1 MPTIKIMNW
10 DWDKLQEKRR
20 HNGNVPKGKGRE
32 EDKNTHNNP
41 QQDEQEQYKFGKNDN
56 SQNFE
61 ERNTRRNS
69 YGGGKNPR
77 QIVNNIKLPAAKW
90 LILLAVIVWFA
101 TGIFIVKPDEAGVV
115 LRFGA
120 YNRTVDAGLHFHLPY
135 PIETVTLPKVT
146 QVRQIIVGLP
156 QNISSSMGNRVSTA
170 NNMANDEAAM
180 LTGDENIVNIQFSI
194 QYYIKPDG
202 VVDYLY
208 KVAEPDAVVK
218 KAAEAAM
225 REIIGKTTLD
235 NALTIGRSEIQ
246 DQVTNL
252 LQSILD
258 SYQVGI
264 QVVTVQMQDVQP
276 PAQVRDAFKDV
287 ASAREDK
294 ERLTNEAE
302 AYRSDILPKA
312 QGTATAKVNQAEA
325 YKEIRVRNAE
335 GEASRFLALWEEY
348 DKAQD
353 VTKKRLLFET
363 LESILSSSGVDK
375 VVIPE
380 NVSGQVLPFLPLGNQ
395 SPNIIND
402 NITKSDNLEP
412 LNSNTQINQ
421 DDLRPRG
428 RGLK

>member
-1 MPTIKIMNW
+1 MNW

-20 HNGNVPKGKGRE
+20 HQPSGQNNKGNTD
-32 EDKNTHNNP
+32 DKNSRNNQQEPFNNDHNENH
-41 QQDEQEQYKFGKNDN
+41 KFSFEKKNNDGR
-56 SQNFE
+56 F
-61 ERNTRRNS
+61 
-69 YGGGKNPR
+69 GGGNRPDPR
-77 QIVNNIKLPAAKW
+77 QIINKINMPGAKW
-90 LILLAVIVWFA
+90 GVLLLLILWLGSGV
-101 TGIFIVKPDEAGVV
+101 FIVRPDEAGVV

-120 YNRTVDAGLHFHLPY
+120 YNRTVDVGLHYHIPF

-146 QVRQIIVGLP
+146 QVRQIIVG
-156 QNISSSMGNRVSTA
+156 SATA
-170 NNMANDEAAM
+170 NTATFTRANSAPNMSNDEAAM

-225 REIIGKTTLD
+225 REVIGKTTLD
-235 NALTIGRSEIQ
+235 NALTVGRSEIQ
-246 DQVTNL
+246 DQVTAL
-252 LQSILD
+252 LQNILD

-276 PAQVRDAFKDV
+276 PAQVQDAFKDV

-335 GEASRFLALWEEY
+335 GEAARFLAILNEY
-348 DKAQD
+348 NQAKD
-353 VTKKRLLFET
+353 VTKKRLLLET
-363 LESILSSSGVDK
+363 MEEILSKPGIDK
-375 VVIPE
+375 VVLPE
-380 NVSGQVLPFLPLGNQ
+380 DMSGQVLPFLPLGSQGPSVNSITNN
-395 SPNIIND
+395 SPTSTFRNENIAPVHNND
-402 NITKSDNLEP
+402 TTSTTR
-412 LNSNTQINQ
+412 SS
-421 DDLRPRG
+421 G
-428 RGLK
+428 RGLN